1 MDESKRDMA
10 ARKGENRNTTHD
22 SEPAKY
28 LYNNIQL
35 WHNWAILENASKHTT
50 KNEEEHRSD

>member
-1 MDESKRDMA
+1 MA
-10 ARKGENRNTTHD
+10 ARKGENSNTTHD

-35 WHNWAILENASKHTT
+35 WYNWTILENASKHTT